1 MNFTPQLQDSFTQ
14 LNALNPEEVLN
25 QLEELASYKVRETW
39 SEMPIKFLETYN
51 ENVRFPKVIR
61 EIFAYIYLKHPRRV
75 IIKAPRG
82 GGKSQLMAMIGQC
95 LWYFQNRSVVDMGG
109 SFTQAKE
116 VYDYFEKYVRAA
128 PGMLATLP
136 KDPTLNYTES
146 DTGKYFK
153 CVTASP
159 KQVRG
164 PHPDVLLADEV
175 CETKDEL
182 ILAALPMV
190 NSSKQPL
197 VMMTSTFHKI
207 FGIFQETWDNAEDLG
222 YARFSWDIFDVAEQF
237 EESMWDD
244 EELNAQI
251 GDLQKLRELANGKT
265 GDPDGFI
272 PIRNILDAWKA
283 KPSLEHFMVE
293 AMGSRPS
300 AKGLVLDPVDVDA
313 SMVLD
318 SAVDLLDEKTHE
330 VITPGK
336 YGWFP
341 GAVNVLGI
349 DWGFEGMTAVTGLQR
364 IDNNRKI
371 INYQKNYTQ
380 VRANVIIEEI
390 VEQVIRTKVQVIYAD
405 SEARFENVEL
415 ANKLNEEMQKL
426 PHSERFSCRVVEVV
440 FGKEKTEMLGNLRGH
455 FEQRLILI
463 PEKFTVAKWQLKRY
477 HYVEGSDK
485 PAKEHDHIP
494 DSLMCALQHFK
505 IHRAR
510 RYTHKDTRNTD
521 DGSGTLT
528 GGLLKTKF

>member
-1 MNFTPQLQDSFTQ
+1 
-14 LNALNPEEVLN
+14 
-25 QLEELASYKVRETW
+25 
-39 SEMPIKFLETYN
+39 
-51 ENVRFPKVIR
+51 
-61 EIFAYIYLKHPRRV
+61 
-75 IIKAPRG
+75 
-82 GGKSQLMAMIGQC
+82 
-95 LWYFQNRSVVDMGG
+95 MGG

-116 VYDYFEKYVRAA
+116 VYDYFEKYTRAA

-190 NSSKQPL
+190 NSSKDPL

-237 EESMWDD
+237 DASMWDD
-244 EELNAQI
+244 PELNEQI
-251 GDLQKLRELANGKT
+251 KDLDKLKELAAGKL
-265 GDPDGFI
+265 GDPNGFI

-313 SMVLD
+313 SICK
-318 SAVDLLDEKTHE
+318 DELIDERDEDTME
-330 VITPGK
+330 VINPGK

-364 IDNNRKI
+364 IDDNRKI
-371 INYQKNYTQ
+371 VNYQKNYTQ
-380 VRANVIIEEI
+380 VRANVIIEET
-390 VEQVIRTKVQVIYAD
+390 VEHIIRHKVQVVYGD
-405 SEARFENVEL
+405 CEAKFENVEL
-415 ANKLNEEMQKL
+415 ANKIQEEMQKL
-426 PHSERFSCRVVEVV
+426 PHAERFTCRVVEVA
-440 FGKEKTEMLGNLRGH
+440 FGKEKGEMLGNLRGH

-463 PEKFTVAKWQLKRY
+463 PKQFAVAKWQLKRY

-505 IHRAR
+505 IHRKR
-510 RYTHKDTRNTD
+510 RYTHKDTQRD
-521 DGSGTLT
+521 DEGSATLT
-528 GGLLKTKF
+528 GGLMKTRF